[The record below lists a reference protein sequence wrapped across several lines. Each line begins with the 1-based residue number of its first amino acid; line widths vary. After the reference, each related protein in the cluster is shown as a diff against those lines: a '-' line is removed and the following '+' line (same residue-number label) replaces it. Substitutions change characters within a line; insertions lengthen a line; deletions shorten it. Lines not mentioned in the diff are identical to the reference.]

1 MADNPELDKPEIW
14 LTLST
19 EKLAE
24 AKDLLRLQ
32 HWRGTVS
39 SAYFAMFYA
48 AKAALASV
56 GVAVHKHKGI
66 GSNLSEHFVK
76 TGVLD
81 QDYNR
86 LLMQAM
92 RAREISDYDPHETIT
107 ESGAQQAVANAEKFV
122 VAIEKIIAEAS
133 A

>member
-1 MADNPELDKPEIW
+1 MDDNPELDKPEVW
-14 LTLST
+14 LSLSAG
-19 EKLAE
+19 KLAE
-24 AKDLLRLQ
+24 AKDLLRLE

-48 AKAALASV
+48 AKAALVSV
-56 GVAVHKHKGI
+56 GVDVQKHKGI

-76 TGVLD
+76 TGLLD

-107 ESGAQQAVANAEKFV
+107 EAGAQQAVANAEKFV
-122 VAIEKIIAEAS
+122 EAIKKVITEAS